1 MPQRVFVQV
10 VGFTDVE
17 RHALNTVFRLSELRP
32 TSYWLWTAEAPEPP
46 RLALLDGQSYEAR
59 LALESLRNQGPHLA
73 WIGDDAPSDVWR
85 SFSRPLSWPDVVQAM
100 DEMFTPFTPVE
111 FDLDLDAAP
120 DTVPP
125 LMDDDDAVPVRRA
138 LIASADLNERLYL
151 RAKLAL
157 HELTVADEAET
168 AADVMELLR
177 VNRYEVA
184 LVDFALP
191 DSDGWP
197 FIRQLAQARSV
208 ISHLVVTKDGATVGE
223 RIQAR
228 LAGVEAFLAKPADP
242 LKLQRML
249 RKV

>member
-1 MPQRVFVQV
+1 MSQRVFVQV

-32 TSYWLWTAEAPEPP
+32 TSYWLWTPEAPEAP
-46 RLALLDGQSYEAR
+46 RLALLDGQSYEAG
-59 LALESLRNQGPHLA
+59 LALETLRGSGPSLA
-73 WIGDDAPSDVWR
+73 WVGDHAPAGVWR

-100 DEMFTPFTPVE
+100 DEMFTPFTDVE
-111 FDLDLDAAP
+111 FDLDLDSGP

-125 LMDDDDAVPVRRA
+125 PMDDDDAPVRRA
-138 LIASADLNERLYL
+138 LIASSDLNERLYL

-157 HELTVADEAET
+157 HELTVADEAES

-177 VNRYEVA
+177 TNRYDVA
-184 LVDFALP
+184 LVNFSLP

-208 ISHLVVTKDGATVGE
+208 ISHLVVTKDTASLAE
-223 RIQAR
+223 RIQAWS
-228 LAGVEAFLAKPADP
+228 AGVEAFLAKPADP
-242 LKLQRML
+242 LKLQRAL